1 MNEHSNHPIYHP
13 ATHRGL
19 GHQLDKVC
27 DPRTAVVVATEA
39 CIARS
44 KPVSFTRPLPFAA
57 GEHRPSIEPTI
68 EGDAPGGF
76 PQAANGFRPHPK
88 RLSPLSPRGRKGRTS
103 LCEWPD
109 SNPTHTSRDDQ
120 PSRVPAVTTQAC
132 AVSGTGFSRLIAV
145 ATASRG
151 SHVAAERSLRRAE
164 NGFHFRASRSL
175 VSAVP
180 RWACGVPDRA
190 RERRLQM
197 ASS

>member
-1 MNEHSNHPIYHP
+1 VIGGAETMNEHSNHPIYHP

-132 AVSGTGFSRLIAV
+132 AAP
-145 ATASRG
+145 ASRF
-151 SHVAAERSLRRAE
+151 RSTRQLPPTTAPAQSSPSRVRCGRPVTAPGLARSQPQRRPWP
-164 NGFHFRASRSL
+164 S
-175 VSAVP
+175 
-180 RWACGVPDRA
+180 
-190 RERRLQM
+190 Q
-197 ASS
+197 